1 MSSGEFA
8 ISMCLQDS
16 LCAYITRSCLPCRPQ
31 SFRVLPPQ
39 TQMLGGG
46 SKLMELML
54 SRDSLTL
61 FGKKP
66 SWGYKSSPGY
76 SDLYSPE
83 LPAGKGSLLPHA
95 VSVFPDN
102 YPQAKMLSLLLGS
115 ESHEVLPNS
124 TAKSESE
131 GQAWF
136 CLPLWLL

>member
-1 MSSGEFA
+1 MA
-8 ISMCLQDS
+8 
-16 LCAYITRSCLPCRPQ
+16 
-31 SFRVLPPQ
+31 
-39 TQMLGGG
+39 
-46 SKLMELML
+46 
-54 SRDSLTL
+54 
-61 FGKKP
+61 KKP

>member
-1 MSSGEFA
+1 
-8 ISMCLQDS
+8 
-16 LCAYITRSCLPCRPQ
+16 
-31 SFRVLPPQ
+31 
-39 TQMLGGG
+39 MLHNIVN
-46 SKLMELML
+46 ML
-54 SRDSLTL
+54 SAFEFHYLLCFS
-61 FGKKP
+61 
-66 SWGYKSSPGY
+66 
-76 SDLYSPE
+76 E

-102 YPQAKMLSLLLGS
+102 YPQAKMLSLLFGS